1 MVVLLHVKYSN
12 SLPEELKKKIWSFH
26 TTETKE
32 TKKRKEIKWVN
43 ISNKP
48 CGLSDVFAFCG
59 KVFVEPS

>member
-12 SLPEELKKKIWSFH
+12 SLPEELKKKKSFH

-32 TKKRKEIKWVN
+32 TKKRKEMKWVN

-48 CGLSDVFAFCG
+48 CGLSDVSAFCG